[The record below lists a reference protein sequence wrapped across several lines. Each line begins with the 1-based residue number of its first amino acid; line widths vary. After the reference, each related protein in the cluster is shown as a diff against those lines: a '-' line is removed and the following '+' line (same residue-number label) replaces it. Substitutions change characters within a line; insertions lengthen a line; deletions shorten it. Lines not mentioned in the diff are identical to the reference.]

1 MKPFVLYE
9 VGGVQGDIISDD
21 THTFSVNDDLIDE
34 VEIIQSDD
42 SIEGVKIYLKE
53 SLVVDRNVLSQ
64 ITPKVQHFFVNLYG
78 KFQPTIF
85 KFKMCI
91 KQIYNPN
98 FPDGAQFELR
108 DGICISESIT
118 IIRQHKI
125 DAFKEL
131 FILKC
136 SHPEADNYY
145 MLFFNIMKIDNI
157 VTRYL
162 MQYELLL
169 ALRRK

>member
-85 KFKMCI
+85 KW
-91 KQIYNPN
+91 
-98 FPDGAQFELR
+98 L
-108 DGICISESIT
+108 
-118 IIRQHKI
+118 
-125 DAFKEL
+125 
-131 FILKC
+131 
-136 SHPEADNYY
+136 
-145 MLFFNIMKIDNI
+145 I
-157 VTRYL
+157 VKSSWTL
-162 MQYELLL
+162 E
-169 ALRRK
+169 

>member
-34 VEIIQSDD
+34 IEIIQSND

-53 SLVVDRNVLSQ
+53 PLVVDQNVLSQ

-85 KFKMCI
+85 RFKMSI

-98 FPDGAQFELR
+98 FPDGAHFELR
-108 DGICISESIT
+108 DCICISERLT

-131 FILKC
+131 FELKC
-136 SHPEADNYY
+136 SHPDADNYY

-157 VTRYL
+157 VTR
-162 MQYELLL
+162 
-169 ALRRK
+169 

>member
-131 FILKC
+131 FIHIQRTSFNSVLKQ
-136 SHPEADNYY
+136 S
-145 MLFFNIMKIDNI
+145 F
-157 VTRYL
+157 
-162 MQYELLL
+162 
-169 ALRRK
+169 